1 MLWQTIQSRKL
12 RKLQVVTLVPFSH
25 PASPPHTAPQGAEPP
40 VSGSSLSSCCGT
52 NRQSWETWG
61 NSFRHKAKSQMMLM
75 KKNRPGFLST
85 YFLTFSIKIIWKY
98 KYINF
103 KAVCVCVCVCTGRVL
118 SSLLS
123 VWMWAEVQ
131 PSLASSWNPA
141 GWTVAAEEDSSRD
154 WWTSAEASDWPR
166 TAPVNTQTNTQWHII
181 SGQSTDWI
189 QETLD
194 LELCFSAWGWYH
206 KY

>member
-103 KAVCVCVCVCTGRVL
+103 KAVCVCVCVCVPVESYPVSFQSGCELR
-118 SSLLS
+118 SSLLQRLHEILLDERS
-123 VWMWAEVQ
+123 QLRRTLPGTDGLLQRHQTGHVPLLLTHKQTLSDILFQV
-131 PSLASSWNPA
+131 NPL
-141 GWTVAAEEDSSRD
+141 TEYRK
-154 WWTSAEASDWPR
+154 
-166 TAPVNTQTNTQWHII
+166 HLI
-181 SGQSTDWI
+181 
-189 QETLD
+189 
-194 LELCFSAWGWYH
+194 
-206 KY
+206 